1 MRKVLI
7 SLAVAASAVAVAS
20 PASAQ
25 VYPQPRGPQ
34 GNAWGY
40 HNNHGQV
47 RALQVRVDS
56 IQRRIE
62 RLRDRRALTRNEAHG
77 LRSEASNVERRL
89 RLSSRYG
96 LNPRERQNIEI
107 RIARLEQHVRHEV
120 RDGRR
125 GWTPYVYDQNAY
137 GYFDRDRD
145 GRDDRFEDDRGRDRD
160 RLAYDRDRDGR
171 DDRYEDDRGL
181 RHD

>member
-7 SLAVAASAVAVAS
+7 SLAVAVSALAVAS

-25 VYPQPRGPQ
+25 FYPQPQGPQ
-34 GNAWGY
+34 GYGY
-40 HNNHGQV
+40 GYNNRGQV
-47 RALQVRVDS
+47 RALQARVDG

-62 RLRDRRALTRNEAHG
+62 RLRDRRLLTRNEVNG
-77 LRSEASNVERRL
+77 LRSEAANVERRL

-125 GWTPYVYDQNAY
+125 GWVPYTYDQNAY
-137 GYFDRDRD
+137 GYFDRDLD
-145 GRDDRFEDDRGRDRD
+145 GRDDRFEDDRGRDQD
-160 RLAYDRDRDGR
+160 RFAYDRDRDGR
-171 DDRYEDDRGL
+171 DDRYEDDRG
-181 RHD
+181 RDHD

>member
-7 SLAVAASAVAVAS
+7 SLAVAASALAVAS

-25 VYPQPRGPQ
+25 FYPQPRAPQ
-34 GNAWGY
+34 GYGYGY
-40 HNNHGQV
+40 HNNYGQV
-47 RALQVRVDS
+47 RNLQVRVDS
-56 IQRRIE
+56 IQRQIE
-62 RLRDRRALTRNEAHG
+62 RLRQRRAISRNESRD

-125 GWTPYVYDQNAY
+125 NWTPYVYNQNSY
-137 GYFDRDRD
+137 GYF
-145 GRDDRFEDDRGRDRD
+145 
-160 RLAYDRDRDGR
+160 DRDRDGR
-171 DDRYEDDRGL
+171 DDRYEDDRGR